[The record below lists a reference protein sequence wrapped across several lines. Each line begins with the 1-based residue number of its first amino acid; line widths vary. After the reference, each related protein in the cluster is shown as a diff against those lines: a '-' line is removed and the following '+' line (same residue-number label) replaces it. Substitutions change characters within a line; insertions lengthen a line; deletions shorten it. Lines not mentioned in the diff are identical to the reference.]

1 MNYSVIIPFFNEEK
15 TLEIAVQNLL
25 KEGFASEIILV
36 NDGSYDKSL
45 EIAKRLSVNY
55 SFIKLVNSRVNKG
68 KGHALK
74 LGINK
79 VTKKYIGVL
88 DADLEYSP
96 KDLKRLFF
104 EINSNEGDIV
114 CGSRFIG
121 DFKREN
127 IYLRTYF
134 ANKFLSKLFSTI
146 HRKKVTDIA
155 TCLKIFRKDI
165 FESIQLN
172 EKGFAIEVELLAKT
186 LSKSQKYTE
195 IPISYSARSY
205 EDGKKIKFIDGFRYI
220 FATLKY
226 LWKITD
232 HKKKNYFS
240 FLLQFY

>member
-114 CGSRFIG
+114 CGSRFI
-121 DFKREN
+121 
-127 IYLRTYF
+127 
-134 ANKFLSKLFSTI
+134 
-146 HRKKVTDIA
+146 
-155 TCLKIFRKDI
+155 
-165 FESIQLN
+165 
-172 EKGFAIEVELLAKT
+172 
-186 LSKSQKYTE
+186 
-195 IPISYSARSY
+195 YSW
-205 EDGKKIKFIDGFRYI
+205 I
-220 FATLKY
+220 
-226 LWKITD
+226 
-232 HKKKNYFS
+232 N
-240 FLLQFY
+240 

>member
-134 ANKFLSKLFSTI
+134 ANRFLSMFFSIT

-155 TCLKIFRKDI
+155 TCLKVFRKDI

-172 EKGFAIEVELLAKT
+172 ENGFAIEVELLAKT
-186 LSKSQKYTE
+186 LSQSQKYKE

-220 FATLKY
+220 SSIIKY
-226 LWKITD
+226 INKWRWLM
-232 HKKKNYFS
+232 
-240 FLLQFY
+240 

>member
-1 MNYSVIIPFFNEEK
+1 MSYSVIMPFFNEEK

-25 KEGFASEIILV
+25 NEDFASEIILV
-36 NDGSYDKSL
+36 NDGSYDKSFA
-45 EIAKRLSVNY
+45 IAKELSDNY
-55 SFIKLVNSRVNKG
+55 SSIKLVNSKTNKG

-74 LGINK
+74 LGINEA
-79 VTKKYIGVL
+79 TKKYIGVL

-104 EINSNEGDIV
+104 EINSTGDDVI

-134 ANKFLSKLFSTI
+134 ANRFLSKFFSVT

-155 TCLKIFRKDI
+155 TCLKVFRKDI

-186 LSKSQKYTE
+186 LSQSQKYKE

-205 EDGKKIKFIDGFRYI
+205 EDGKKIKFIDGFKYI
-220 FATLKY
+220 ISILKLY
-226 LWKITD
+226 
-232 HKKKNYFS
+232 NR
-240 FLLQFY
+240 